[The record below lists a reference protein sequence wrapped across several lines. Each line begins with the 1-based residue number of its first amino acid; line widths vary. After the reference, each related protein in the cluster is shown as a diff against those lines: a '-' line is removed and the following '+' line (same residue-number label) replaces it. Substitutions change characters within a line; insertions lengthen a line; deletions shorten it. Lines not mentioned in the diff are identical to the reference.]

1 MDDALH
7 PNLVRTQETW
17 DAIAGGELAGLDD
30 WTDTIVVENGPGA
43 GPWRVVEGKD
53 AFLNFAMQFIPFFEG
68 TVASGRALHLRR
80 RPMHHLAGPRDR
92 DRARRGHVRQHG
104 HLDRP
109 HRRRRQER
117 TALDGGPRPGARHC
131 FLGPQRSRPEGFPLH
146 LIGAFADWRATFQ
159 PPALSCSIHTG
170 APASDPVSVEGGPE
184 RFRRRRLLT
193 R

>member
-68 TVASGRALHLRR
+68 TWHQDGHCLYAD
-80 RPMHHLAGPRDR
+80 DR
-92 DRARRGHVRQHG
+92 CTISLVHETGTG
-104 HLDRP
+104 
-109 HRRRRQER
+109 
-117 TALDGGPRPGARHC
+117 
-131 FLGPQRSRPEGFPLH
+131 PEGDTSTTWRSGSAASTPTARTT
-146 LIGAFADWRATFQ
+146 AFGPWT
-159 PPALSCSIHTG
+159 SIRST
-170 APASDPVSVEGGPE
+170 S
-184 RFRRRRLLT
+184 LLFGT
-193 R
+193 VTKPS